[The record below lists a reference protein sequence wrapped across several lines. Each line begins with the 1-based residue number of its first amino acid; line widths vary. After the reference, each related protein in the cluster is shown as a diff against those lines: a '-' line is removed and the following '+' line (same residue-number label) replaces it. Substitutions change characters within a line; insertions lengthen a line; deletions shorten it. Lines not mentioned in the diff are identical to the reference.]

1 MKIIFIDIFVHCT
14 PPTQGYRNVDKYSR
28 IGYNNNAEYGE
39 PFHFRHSSVHG
50 VKWRA
55 LPAVKQINC
64 TSEAPKSSVEH
75 LN

>member
-39 PFHFRHSSVHG
+39 PFHSSVLGSKLEGITCGHTAG
-50 VKWRA
+50 ASTV
-55 LPAVKQINC
+55 PARHQN
-64 TSEAPKSSVEH
+64 
-75 LN
+75 LL